1 MGYTIETKPSAD
13 VESDVSRAENC
24 FAIAD
29 VQRQTISTPT
39 VSQNQPE
46 VYFEIED

>member
-1 MGYTIETKPSAD
+1 MGYTIETKLSAD
-13 VESDVSRAENC
+13 VESDVLTTEKC

-29 VQRQTISTPT
+29 VQRQTMSTPA

>member
-13 VESDVSRAENC
+13 VESDVLTTEKC
-24 FAIAD
+24 FAVAD
-29 VQRQTISTPT
+29 VQRQTMSTLA

-46 VYFEIED
+46 VYFQMED

>member
-13 VESDVSRAENC
+13 VESDVSTIEKC

-29 VQRQTISTPT
+29 VQRQTMSTPA

>member
-13 VESDVSRAENC
+13 VESDVSTTENC

-29 VQRQTISTPT
+29 VQRQTMSTPA

>member
-1 MGYTIETKPSAD
+1 MGYTIETKQTAN
-13 VESDVSRAENC
+13 VESVLSIPEKC
-24 FAIAD
+24 FAISD
-29 VQRQTISTPT
+29 VQRQTFSTPG

>member
-1 MGYTIETKPSAD
+1 MGYTIKTKQSAD
-13 VESDVSRAENC
+13 VESDESTTENC

-29 VQRQTISTPT
+29 VQRQTMSTPA

>member
-1 MGYTIETKPSAD
+1 MGYTIETKLSAD
-13 VESDVSRAENC
+13 VESDVSTTENY

-29 VQRQTISTPT
+29 VQRQTISAK
-39 VSQNQPE
+39 VVFQNQPE

>member
-13 VESDVSRAENC
+13 VESDVLTTEKY
-24 FAIAD
+24 FAVAD
-29 VQRQTISTPT
+29 VQRQTMSTPA

-46 VYFEIED
+46 VYFQMED

>member
-1 MGYTIETKPSAD
+1 MGYTIETKQTANLEPVLSITEKCFAVPV
-13 VESDVSRAENC
+13 VESLD
-24 FAIAD
+24 F
-29 VQRQTISTPT
+29 STPV

>member
-13 VESDVSRAENC
+13 VESDVLTTEKC

-29 VQRQTISTPT
+29 VQRQTMSTPA

-46 VYFEIED
+46 AYFEIED